1 MHGHL
6 RLRQQLA
13 RSREL
18 RERLALGTNHF
29 HHAQR
34 SHNAVA
40 RALDIAKDRMARLL
54 AAQAVAALA
63 HLGIHVTVAHA
74 AGHGA
79 QTGKLQRLDQAKV
92 AGNRRHHGT
101 ARESP
106 VLVQIHAAHVQDL
119 VAVYHATALIHG
131 QAAVGIAVVG
141 KAHVQPLLHHVAL
154 QALHMRGA
162 TVDVDVKTIGRGIDH
177 AHVGAER
184 VKHRLGHRG
193 SRAVGAVNTDLDAL
207 QRKVRAGDE
216 RSNVAVAAL
225 HVVHRGADVIARCQR
240 HLALAIDV
248 VLDELQH
255 VLVHLKAVAVDEL
268 NAVIAKRVVARADH
282 DAAIEAALHGLMCH
296 ARRRDHMQHIGV
308 HTARDQAAHQRR
320 LEHITRATR
329 VLAHDHA
336 RLALAV
342 GAVIPAHKTAN
353 LISVLYRQPNV
364 GLTAKT
370 VGAKVL
376 HALSLQNRG
385 GQIACP
391 PQNGTR
397 LSALPEKPY
406 ADALSRAAWHVGV

>member
-34 SHNAVA
+34 GHNAVA

-54 AAQAVAALA
+54 ATQAVAALA

-106 VLVQIHAAHVQDL
+106 VLVQVHAAHVQDL
-119 VAVYHATALIHG
+119 VAVYHATALVHG
-131 QAAVGIAVVG
+131 QAAIGIAVIG
-141 KAHVQPLLHHVAL
+141 KAHVQALLHHMAL

-162 TVDVDVKTIGRGIDH
+162 AVDVDVKAIGRGVDH
-177 AHVGAER
+177 AHVGAQR
-184 VKHRLGHRG
+184 VEHRLGNRG
-193 SRAVGAVNTDLDAL
+193 SRAVGAVDADLDAL

-225 HVVHRGADVIARCQR
+225 HVVHRGADVVARCQR
-240 HLALAIDV
+240 HLALAIDI
-248 VLDELQH
+248 VLDELQY

-282 DAAIEAALHGLMCH
+282 DAAIEAAFHGLMRY
-296 ARRRDHMQHIGV
+296 ARRGDHVQHIGV
-308 HTARDQAAHQRR
+308 RTARDQAAHQRR
-320 LEHITRATR
+320 LKHIARATC
-329 VLAHDHA
+329 VLAHDDA
-336 RLALAV
+336 RLSTAV
-342 GAVIPAHKTAN
+342 GTVIPAHKTAN

-364 GLTAKT
+364 GLTAKA

>member
-1 MHGHL
+1 
-6 RLRQQLA
+6 
-13 RSREL
+13 
-18 RERLALGTNHF
+18 
-29 HHAQR
+29 
-34 SHNAVA
+34 
-40 RALDIAKDRMARLL
+40 MARLL

-63 HLGIHVTVAHA
+63 HLGIHMTVAHA
-74 AGHGA
+74 AGHGTQA
-79 QTGKLQRLDQAKV
+79 GKLQRLDQAKV
-92 AGNRRHHGT
+92 AGDRRHHGT
-101 ARESP
+101 ARKAT

-119 VAVYHATALIHG
+119 VAVDHTAALIHG

-141 KAHVQPLLHHVAL
+141 KAHVQALLHHVAL

-162 TVDVDVKTIGRGIDH
+162 AVHIDVKAIGRGVDH
-177 AHVGAER
+177 AHVSTQR
-184 VKHRLGHRG
+184 VEHRLGHRG
-193 SRAVGAVNTDLDAL
+193 CRAVGAVETDLDAL
-207 QRKVRAGDE
+207 QRKVRACDE
-216 RSNVAVAAL
+216 RGNVAVAAL
-225 HVVHRGADVIARCQR
+225 HVVHRGANVVARSQR
-240 HLALAIDV
+240 HLALAINI

-268 NAVIAKRVVARADH
+268 NAVIAKRVVARTDH
-282 DAAIEAALHGLMCH
+282 DAAIEAALHGLMRYT
-296 ARRRDHMQHIGV
+296 RRGDHVQHIGV
-308 HTARDQAAHQRR
+308 RTARDQATHQRR

-329 VLAHDHA
+329 VLTHDDA

-364 GLTAKT
+364 SLTAKA

-385 GQIACP
+385 EQIACP